1 MIRTTP
7 YAKSRDERDE
17 LQVSEEGRAHS
28 DDDGALRDLN
38 VHTRET
44 TRRPKL
50 IGTSARKYTT
60 LFQIKEEAVG
70 VREKRIRKHVFELGS
85 RIDP

>member
-7 YAKSRDERDE
+7 YAKSLERE
-17 LQVSEEGRAHS
+17 LQVSEEGRAHI

-50 IGTSARKYTT
+50 IGTSARKYTL
-60 LFQIKEEAVG
+60 LFQIKEDAAG
-70 VREKRIRKHVFELGS
+70 WRERKREGNKVFE
-85 RIDP
+85 